1 MLPSYRLSG
10 AARKDL
16 KEIAAYTFREWGEDQ
31 MRKYVREIHACCEL
45 LASQPSIGRPAECL
59 APGLRRFETAKH
71 VIFYLQQS
79 DQIAVI
85 RILHQHMLPG
95 PESFN

>member
-1 MLPSYRLSG
+1 MPSYRLSG

-16 KEIAAYTFREWGEDQ
+16 KEIATYTFREWGEAQ
-31 MRKYVREIHACCEL
+31 MRKYVQGLHSCFEHLTSHPA
-45 LASQPSIGRPAECL
+45 AMGRPSDSL
-59 APGLRRFETAKH
+59 SPGLKRFETGKH
-71 VIFYLQQS
+71 VIFYLQES

-85 RILHQHMLPG
+85 RILHQQTLPA